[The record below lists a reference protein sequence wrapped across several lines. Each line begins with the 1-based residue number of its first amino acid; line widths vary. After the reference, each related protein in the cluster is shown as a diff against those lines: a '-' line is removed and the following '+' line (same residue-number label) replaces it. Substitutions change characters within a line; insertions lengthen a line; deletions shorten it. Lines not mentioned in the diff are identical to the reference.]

1 MINISSIAGKQAYP
15 KGAFYCASKHA
26 VEAITTSL
34 RAELVATP
42 LRVSTISPGWVNDGT
57 EFSKVRFKGDDARVD
72 KVYEGFQPLS
82 ADDVA
87 DSVAYVAT
95 RPPHVAVAD
104 VYLLPTNQAHA
115 FDGGIYRENHPSCPV
130 SQQQQQC
137 PRVPR
142 CSTHCSLAHSS
153 LVAAVTT
160 PVL

>member
-1 MINISSIAGKQAYP
+1 MVAACLAGCEAAA
-15 KGAFYCASKHA
+15 GSDGDAASR
-26 VEAITTSL
+26 L

-115 FDGGIYRENHPSCPV
+115 FDGGIYRE
-130 SQQQQQC
+130 
-137 PRVPR
+137 
-142 CSTHCSLAHSS
+142 T
-153 LVAAVTT
+153 
-160 PVL
+160 